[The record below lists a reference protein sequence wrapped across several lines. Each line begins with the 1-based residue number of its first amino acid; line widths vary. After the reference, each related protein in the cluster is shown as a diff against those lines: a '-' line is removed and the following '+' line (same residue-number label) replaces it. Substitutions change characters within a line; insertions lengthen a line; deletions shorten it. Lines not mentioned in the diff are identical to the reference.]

1 MAADS
6 LVYLLGRGAPRA
18 PDRDSLEAWGRAV
31 GAVLPR
37 PVVITLE
44 GDLGAGKTTLV
55 RALCVGIG
63 VSAIEAVTSPT
74 FSIIQQYDA
83 PGGPVVHADLYRL
96 RSDAELALLGWDEL
110 VDSAPVLLVEW
121 PDRAVN
127 SLPRDRI
134 HVVLGHDPENV
145 DRRLLRIHAPS
156 LRGVGRYGHRL
167 ASATVL
173 AASSS
178 SVSLGAA
185 CRSTSR
191 VSLASLPCPSSA
203 PAARPNV

>member
-1 MAADS
+1 VAADS

-127 SLPRDRI
+127 TLPRDRI

-156 LRGVGRYGHRL
+156 LR
-167 ASATVL
+167 
-173 AASSS
+173 
-178 SVSLGAA
+178 
-185 CRSTSR
+185 
-191 VSLASLPCPSSA
+191 
-203 PAARPNV
+203 